1 MSAPHRPADG
11 RARFGREAEVGQ
23 ELRPCG
29 VLVYPETRAFR
40 MLTYSFVCA
49 RNRTPAFMRCDNKR
63 KRLA

>member
-23 ELRPCG
+23 ELGPCC

-40 MLTYSFVCA
+40 ML
-49 RNRTPAFMRCDNKR
+49 AFALRMR
-63 KRLA
+63 A